1 METRY
6 SLLILAVG
14 ITLAAASI
22 ALVVGDQVAAEEPQA
37 NLPLFTGF
45 YDGQEVQYIVTEI
58 TDPDSESLIY
68 TPALLGLPED
78 AVADLYQVTNGHD
91 DQKAV
96 FDSIPGDED
105 YSPLWEVNLVTW
117 EEGVTPSVLRSVE
130 EILMAERQGR
140 LVIEETSTI
149 INCPIIIWPG
159 GQHPN
164 LPV

>member
-6 SLLILAVG
+6 SLLVLAVG

-22 ALVVGDQVAAEEPQA
+22 AIVLNDQVAAEEPQA

-58 TDPDSESLIY
+58 TDPDSEIFIY

-78 AVADLYQVTNGHD
+78 AVAEVYRVTNGHD
-91 DQKAV
+91 DQNAV
-96 FDSIPGDED
+96 FDSIPGDEN
-105 YSPLWEVNLVTW
+105 YSPLWQVYLVTW
-117 EEGVTPSVLRSVE
+117 EDGVTPLVLRSVE
-130 EILMAERQGR
+130 EILMAEGQGR
-140 LVIEETSTI
+140 VVIEETSTI
-149 INCPIIIWPG
+149 INCPILVWPG